1 MARNKQPRAAS
12 SPAQGGPEPG
22 TTLAEDALGR
32 YRERLQAE
40 LDELTVQAEEL
51 EQAANANTPEGS
63 GEVGFDEEFSDA
75 GSYTFERERDLSL
88 SNNARDLIEKI
99 RHALAQIDRGTFG
112 RCETCGDPIEPDRLD
127 ALPYATLCLADARRQ
142 VRLR

>member
-1 MARNKQPRAAS
+1 MAAKQRPGTAS
-12 SPAQGGPEPG
+12 GPAGGGPGPG
-22 TTLAEDALGR
+22 ATVAAADLRR

-88 SNNARDLIEKI
+88 SNNARDLIAKI
-99 RHALAQIDRGTFG
+99 RRALDRIDRGAFG
-112 RCETCGDPIEPDRLD
+112 GCEACGSPIEPERLD

>member
-1 MARNKQPRAAS
+1 MAAKQRPGTAS
-12 SPAQGGPEPG
+12 GPAGGGPGPG
-22 TTLAEDALGR
+22 ATVAVADLRR

-40 LDELTVQAEEL
+40 LDELIVQAEEL

-88 SNNARDLIEKI
+88 SNNARDLIAKI
-99 RHALAQIDRGTFG
+99 RRALDRIDRGAFG
-112 RCETCGDPIEPDRLD
+112 GCEACGSPIEPERLD

>member
-12 SPAQGGPEPG
+12 GPAQGGPEPG
-22 TTLAEDALGR
+22 ATVAEDALER

-99 RHALAQIDRGTFG
+99 RHALSRIDRGTFG
-112 RCETCGDPIEPDRLD
+112 RCETCGNPIEPDRLD